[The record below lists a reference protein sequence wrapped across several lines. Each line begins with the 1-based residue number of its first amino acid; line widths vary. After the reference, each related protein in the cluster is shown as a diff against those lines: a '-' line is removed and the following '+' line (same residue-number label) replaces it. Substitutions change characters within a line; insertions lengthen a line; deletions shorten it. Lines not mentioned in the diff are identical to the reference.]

1 METKM
6 DSNKTRINLL
16 ISNNEY
22 KTFKQVSSDKEVS
35 MSVLIRN
42 FIKETNNDW
51 NGRSIINWNA

>member
-6 DSNKTRINLL
+6 DSSKTRINLL
-16 ISNNEY
+16 ISNNDY

-42 FIKETNNDW
+42 FIKETNKQW
-51 NGRSIINWNA
+51 NTKTVTN

>member
-1 METKM
+1 M
-6 DSNKTRINLL
+6 DTSKTRINLL

-42 FIKETNNDW
+42 FIKETNKQW
-51 NGRSIINWNA
+51 NTKSFTN